1 MRPQTVGL
9 IAHTG
14 KAGAAELIRAMERE
28 FARRSISVLLESATA
43 HLAGARDGAKKSC
56 DYSVADLGRESDLLV
71 VLGGDGT
78 ILNVVGQLDDVIKPI
93 FGINIGSLGF
103 LTCAAS
109 SAYEEAVG
117 CIAAGEMDFS
127 ERTLL
132 EVSVLRGATKKVAWT
147 GLNDAVFSRGET
159 SRLIRLHTRVNGEP
173 LTEFNADG
181 LIIATPTGSTA
192 YSLSAGGPILAPESG
207 ALVITPICPHVLTN
221 RSIIVGADAVIEV
234 EPADRDYPVF
244 LSVDGR
250 EALQVEIGCVV
261 TVRKSARVLKLAAL
275 PGVSFFSVVRQK
287 LKWRGS
293 NV

>member
-1 MRPQTVGL
+1 MRPKTIGL

-14 KAGAAELIRAMERE
+14 KTGSAELIRAVEKE
-28 FARRSISVLLESATA
+28 FARLSINVLVESATA
-43 HLAGARDGAKKSC
+43 RHAGLKSEHPI
-56 DYSVADLGRESDLLV
+56 DDLVDRADLLV

-78 ILNVVGQLDDVIKPI
+78 ILNVVGRLGDAIKPI

-109 SAYEEAVG
+109 SAYAEAVE
-117 CIAAGEMDFS
+117 CIAAGEIEFS

-132 EVSVLRGATKKVAWT
+132 EVSVRGASQSRTEMT
-147 GLNDAVFSRGET
+147 GLNDAVFSRGEV
-159 SRLIRLHTRVNGEP
+159 SRLIRLQTRVNGET

-234 EPADRDYPVF
+234 EPTERDYPVY

-250 EALQVEIGCVV
+250 EALRLESGVVV
-261 TVRKSARVLKLAAL
+261 TVRQSPRILSLAAL

>member
-1 MRPQTVGL
+1 MRPKTIGL

-14 KAGAAELIRAMERE
+14 KAGSAELVRTVAEE
-28 FARRSISVLLESATA
+28 FRRSSVDVLVEEETA
-43 HLAGARDGAKKSC
+43 RHAGVGSGLSIVDLANRA
-56 DYSVADLGRESDLLV
+56 DLLV

-78 ILNVVGQLDDVIKPI
+78 ILNVVGRLAEAIKPV

-109 SAYEEAVG
+109 SASAEAVD
-117 CIAAGEMDFS
+117 CIVAGEMEFS
-127 ERTLL
+127 ARTLL
-132 EVSVLRGATKKVAWT
+132 AVTVGGAKNETVQMT
-147 GLNDAVFSRGET
+147 GLNDAVFSRGEV
-159 SRLIRLHTRVNGEP
+159 SRLIRLQTRVNGEP

-181 LIIATPTGSTA
+181 LIVATPTGSTA

-234 EPADRDYPVF
+234 EPTARDHPVY

-250 EALQVEIGCVV
+250 EALRLEKNTVV
-261 TVRKSARVLKLAAL
+261 TIRKSERVLSLAAM

-293 NV
+293 NL